1 MNQWQANDVPEL
13 LCKFPATQTFLE
25 SVSLIFYSKERNHQK
40 LQLGHKIS
48 EIIRIYISSF
58 RVSLDTLIDFRQ
70 HLILA

>member
-1 MNQWQANDVPEL
+1 M
-13 LCKFPATQTFLE
+13 
-25 SVSLIFYSKERNHQK
+25 SLIFYSKERNHQK

-48 EIIRIYISSF
+48 EIIRIYISTF